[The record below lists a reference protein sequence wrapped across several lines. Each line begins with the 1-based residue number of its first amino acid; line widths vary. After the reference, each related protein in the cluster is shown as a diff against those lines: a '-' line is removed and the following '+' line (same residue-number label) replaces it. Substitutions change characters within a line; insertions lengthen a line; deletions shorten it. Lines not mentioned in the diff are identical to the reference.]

1 MTYFLNSS
9 SSEMINSV
17 GFVFGSE
24 GKGLR
29 KENVL
34 CQTIL
39 YSLKTLALVYV
50 APDLICNF
58 LSHMP

>member
-1 MTYFLNSS
+1 MTYLLHFSS
-9 SSEMINSV
+9 SKMINSV
-17 GFVFGSE
+17 GFVFGNEERGS
-24 GKGLR
+24 R

-58 LSHMP
+58 LSHIP